1 MHIATQVAAKLVNK
15 PGRLAGICSAL
26 AKEKVNLLALSV
38 MDSGKHST
46 MRFISDDPQKSVR
59 VLESLGTPHEE
70 TEVLVVELQNRPGAL
85 ARICER
91 LGNEHINIEYAYCSA
106 GRPSG
111 KTVAVFRVNHP
122 TKAQRVLSEPS
133 VNSDR
138 RVAVRRPAHVGR

>member
-26 AKEKVNLLALSV
+26 AKEKVNVLALAV

-46 MRFISDDPQKSVR
+46 LRFISDDPEKTLR
-59 VLESLGTPHEE
+59 VLETLGTPHEE
-70 TEVLVVELQNRPGAL
+70 NDVLVVELQNRPGAL
-85 ARICER
+85 ARVCER
-91 LGNEHINIEYAYCSA
+91 LGSEHINIDYAYCSA

-111 KTVAVFRVNHP
+111 KTIAVFRVSNP
-122 TKAQRVLSEPS
+122 AKAQRVLGETT

-138 RVAVRRPAHVGR
+138 RSTVRRPAHVGR